1 MITVLR
7 DRTVYNLCIKVRVLV
22 YKRSPKRSYETTVN
36 NIISRTKSWSMIAV
50 LRDRT
55 VYSVRSR
62 SEPLSLNTVQRDR
75 TVYSVVS
82 KFESMSMK
90 VVLRDRTVYSVVSMS
105 ESLSMK
111 AVLRDRTV
119 HSIEYL
125 QQSVRRRFVWCRV
138 CVPASVARTT
148 AIFECWRT
156 NCWQSH
162 VWPQTA
168 NTYITTGF
176 HTAMSLSQYY
186 SIAWLDRI
194 FLITNHQPLFHICFT
209 LPVESAPFFIPS
221 TSFCS
226 LSSWF
231 TSTCA
236 YHLITVITFALITY
250 HCLYLSLQT

>member
-62 SEPLSLNTVQRDR
+62 SEPLSLNTVQRDI
-75 TVYSVVS
+75 TVYSVA
-82 KFESMSMK
+82 
-90 VVLRDRTVYSVVSMS
+90 SMS

-231 TSTCA
+231 TSSCA